1 MSARPAIAGRDT
13 MASERGVLTLSYLAG
28 ASTARVINLH
38 HIALKNA
45 HNPEHWEKP
54 LFVCPAINSAFLF
67 KHRLKSDEKY
77 LFISARAVVTK
88 LVIPFDRMDLAAGG
102 QAISVD
108 QRGYAETLRAAGNY
122 SSEKFDRDSHVLQL
136 LNAIPSFDPFLLRDH
151 LSNNKIAVS
160 PSYFTISQGDQDRMH
175 HFVSAELAKLV
186 AVTPQGDADSPHER
200 LASAILSSEVGEN
213 LEPLRAILDLAGK
226 DFRDGIFS
234 WRGFLYYK
242 WSMNNFW
249 PDIMPILREIH
260 SIQPKGSQT
269 PDQQFFLTGVRKTII
284 EFVRDAGHEVNQSL
298 KIFDVSFEQLVADPS
313 AKAFRDFLLS
323 APLMFLEL
331 GEQLGAISHIVSF
344 WRYRFPPGS
353 QLAIEAAEL
362 VAILQDFASSFGE
375 KIQPQSG
382 IIKQPKVIDGIRA

>member
-1 MSARPAIAGRDT
+1 MSARPVIAGGDK
-13 MASERGVLTLSYLAG
+13 MASERGVLTLSCLAG

-38 HIALKNA
+38 HIGSENA

-54 LFVCPAINSAFLF
+54 LFVCPAINNAFLF
-67 KHRLKSDEKY
+67 KHRVKSDEKY
-77 LFISARAVVTK
+77 LFTSMRGVVTK
-88 LVIPFDRMDLAAGG
+88 LIIPFDRMDLTAGG
-102 QAISVD
+102 QAIFVD

-122 SSEKFDRDSHVLQL
+122 SSEKFDRDNYVLQL

-160 PSYFTISQGDQDRMH
+160 QSYFAISQGDQDRMH
-175 HFVSAELAKLV
+175 DFVSAELAKLV
-186 AVTPQGDADSPHER
+186 AVTPAGDADSPHER
-200 LASAILSSEVGEN
+200 LASAMLSSEVGEN
-213 LEPLRAILDLAGK
+213 LEPLRSILDLTGK

-249 PDIMPILREIH
+249 PDVMPILREIH
-260 SIQPKGSQT
+260 AIQPKGPQT

-284 EFVRDAGHEVNQSL
+284 ESVRDAAHEVNQSL
-298 KIFDVSFEQLVADPS
+298 KLFDVTFEQLVADPS

-331 GEQLGAISHIVSF
+331 GEQLGSISHIVSF
-344 WRYRFPPGS
+344 WRYRFPRGS
-353 QLAIEAAEL
+353 QLAIDAAEL
-362 VAILQDFASSFGE
+362 VAIFQDFATSFGE
-375 KIQPQSG
+375 KMQPRRDRQT
-382 IIKQPKVIDGIRA
+382 A